1 MEVYNVSSSSTTT
14 RGWET
19 ALAKLK
25 EAVETD
31 EYGIYALKVRA
42 RKAFG
47 LTTAEVFMEMYTAS
61 FLTKD
66 PEGWFFKTY
75 DWWWEKHGL
84 SERNVKTGYNNLLAA
99 GVIGKKNGQ
108 GNRMYFRVL
117 PAAVIE
123 TLYPDSQDETSEL
136 TDRPIQSGRNV
147 RSSQDETS
155 VLVRTKRPDS
165 YKEKSKRNVKEVV
178 STQQTY
184 NTNEKASTVSAP
196 YGRSAGDREQRKRDQ
211 GGDTN
216 GSGDFGSSRSS
227 EASEN
232 TPPPLAPAI
241 PPPEDEA
248 GWVPEKVLAVYERQ
262 RDLLSLPALEDSMRQ
277 KFLREFDTLRSER
290 QVDEP
295 TLRAVLRQM
304 LLKAGLPLSPLFAHN
319 DVWEKSDEHPPMS
332 IDALSEWCYEHR
344 PRLVRG
350 EAYRFLRRRRMG
362 DPIQQVQRDSD
373 T

>member
-47 LTTAEVFMEMYTAS
+47 LTTAEVFMEMYNAS

-155 VLVRTKRPDS
+155 VLVRTKRPD
-165 YKEKSKRNVKEVV
+165 
-178 STQQTY
+178 
-184 NTNEKASTVSAP
+184 
-196 YGRSAGDREQRKRDQ
+196 
-211 GGDTN
+211 
-216 GSGDFGSSRSS
+216 
-227 EASEN
+227 
-232 TPPPLAPAI
+232 
-241 PPPEDEA
+241 
-248 GWVPEKVLAVYERQ
+248 
-262 RDLLSLPALEDSMRQ
+262 
-277 KFLREFDTLRSER
+277 
-290 QVDEP
+290 
-295 TLRAVLRQM
+295 
-304 LLKAGLPLSPLFAHN
+304 
-319 DVWEKSDEHPPMS
+319 
-332 IDALSEWCYEHR
+332 
-344 PRLVRG
+344 
-350 EAYRFLRRRRMG
+350 
-362 DPIQQVQRDSD
+362 
-373 T
+373 